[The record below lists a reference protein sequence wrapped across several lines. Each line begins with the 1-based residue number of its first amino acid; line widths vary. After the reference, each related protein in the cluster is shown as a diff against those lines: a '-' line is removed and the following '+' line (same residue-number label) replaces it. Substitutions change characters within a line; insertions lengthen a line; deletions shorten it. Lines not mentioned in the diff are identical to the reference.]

1 MAYPY
6 PTMSTNTQQSEA
18 LNFIVESNKTLTE
31 RVTELEKEVVEL
43 KRNET
48 DQEEEIDS
56 LTRSRNNHMG
66 YNKNISELY
75 DLSKRDKK
83 DTEERFHK
91 YRVGMLQLVLCLVS
105 ITVTGTSIG
114 NQYMPI
120 TMCILVSN
128 ALVLFQF
135 RGVLT
140 TDLFTPRKPS
150 ETQLEIQK
158 IVIAMNRV
166 GELLDNM

>member
-1 MAYPY
+1 
-6 PTMSTNTQQSEA
+6 MSTNTQQNEA
-18 LNFIVESNKTLTE
+18 LSFIVESNKKLTE

-48 DQEEEIDS
+48 DLEEEIDS

-83 DTEERFHK
+83 ESDDRYHK
-91 YRVGMLQLVLCLVS
+91 YRIGMIQLVLCLVS

-120 TMCILVSN
+120 TLCILVSN

-140 TDLFTPRKPS
+140 TDIFGPQKPT
-150 ETQLEIQK
+150 ETQIEMHK
-158 IVIAMNRV
+158 IVISMNRV